1 MNIYN
6 TVKQFRIFFD
16 EHISN
21 KRVNRLCIRQ
31 NDNKEKKKT

>member
-16 EHISN
+16 EHF
-21 KRVNRLCIRQ
+21 
-31 NDNKEKKKT
+31 KEKSEQVVYKTKR